1 MDSSNNSS
9 SSRLQLLSNQLSAG
23 KKQTSQPVLSA
34 VDFCFFD
41 DLLTPEEAKLRK
53 EVREFAEREV
63 APIINDFYDKAEL
76 PESLVGKIGQQRWT
90 KLFAQKPYGEAGSPM
105 SLAVILLE
113 LARVDASVCTFVLVQ
128 AALSLYTI
136 ESFASEEQK
145 KKLIPEMLKFKLV
158 SGWGLTEPLVGSD
171 AGNLTTSAKK
181 TEDGYVLNGGKRWI
195 GNANRNLVLTW
206 ARNTET
212 KKIECFIVDIN
223 TPGVKVEVIKNKLA
237 LRSVQNCHITFTDAK
252 IPLENKLPGADKG
265 FGSTNSV
272 LEHSR
277 IFVAWIAVGIAVGVY
292 DNTIKYINN
301 RNQFGVKISS
311 FQLQQEKLSRM
322 MGHIQA
328 MLLLVWR
335 TTKLYEAGKLTIA
348 RAAMAK
354 AWSTRMCREVAQLG
368 REMMGGNGII
378 SDNYAMKAVCDI
390 EAIYTYEGTYDI
402 NSLVCGRELTG
413 IPAFK

>member
-1 MDSSNNSS
+1 MEST
-9 SSRLQLLSNQLSAG
+9 SSRIHLLSNQLAAGRKESAP
-23 KKQTSQPVLSA
+23 QPVLSA
-34 VDFCFFD
+34 LDFCFFD
-41 DLLTPEEAKLRK
+41 DLLTAEEVKVRK

-63 APIINDFYDKAEL
+63 APIINEYIDKAEF
-76 PESLVGKIGQQRWT
+76 PEPLIGKLGQQRWT
-90 KLFAQKPYGEAGSPM
+90 KLFGRKPYGDGGNPM
-105 SLAVILLE
+105 SIALVLLE

-128 AALSLYTI
+128 AGLALYTI

-145 KKLIPEMLKFKLV
+145 KKLIPDMLDFKLV
-158 SGWGLTEPLVGSD
+158 SGWGLTEPLIGSD
-171 AGNLTTSAKK
+171 AANLTTSAKK
-181 TEDGYVLNGGKRWI
+181 TEDSYILNGGKRWI
-195 GNANRNLVLTW
+195 GNANRDLILTW

-212 KKIECFIVDIN
+212 KKIECFAIPTK
-223 TPGVKVEVIKNKLA
+223 TPGVRVEVIKNKLA

-252 IPLENKLPGADKG
+252 VPLDCKLPGADKG
-265 FGSTNSV
+265 FGSTNQV

-277 IFVAWIAVGIAVGVY
+277 IFVAWVAVGIALGVY

-311 FQLQQEKLSRM
+311 FQLTQEKLSRM

-328 MLLLVWR
+328 MLLMVWR
-335 TTKLYEAGKLTIA
+335 VTRLYEAGKLTIA

-354 AWSTRMCREVAQLG
+354 AWTTKVCREVAQLG

-378 SDNYAMKAVCDI
+378 SDNYAMKGLVDI

>member
-1 MDSSNNSS
+1 MDSSN
-9 SSRLQLLSNQLSAG
+9 SSRIQLLMNQLAG
-23 KKQTSQPVLSA
+23 AKQAAQPVLSA
-34 VDFCFFD
+34 IDFCFFD

-63 APIINDFYDKAEL
+63 APIINESYDKAQF
-76 PESLVGKIGQQRWT
+76 PESLVEKIGQQHWT
-90 KLFAQKPYGEAGSPM
+90 KLFAQKPYGEAGTPM
-105 SLAVILLE
+105 SIAVILLE

-128 AALSLYTI
+128 AALALYTI

-171 AGNLTTSAKK
+171 AANLTTSAQK
-181 TEDGYVLNGGKRWI
+181 TEDGYILNGGKRWI
-195 GNANRNLVLTW
+195 GNANRDLVLTW
-206 ARNTET
+206 ARNIET
-212 KKIECFIVDIN
+212 KKIECFAVPIK
-223 TPGVKVEVIKNKLA
+223 TPGVNVEVIKNKLA
-237 LRSVQNCHITFTDAK
+237 LRSVQNCHITFTNAK
-252 IPLENKLPGADKG
+252 IPHDSKLPGADKG
-265 FGSTNSV
+265 FGSTNTV

-277 IFVAWIAVGIAVGVY
+277 IFVAWIAVGIALGVY

-311 FQLQQEKLSRM
+311 FQLQQEKLARM

-335 TTKLYEAGKLTIA
+335 TTKLYETGKLTIA

-354 AWSTRMCREVAQLG
+354 AWSTRMCREVTQLG

-378 SDNYAMKAVCDI
+378 TDNYAMKAVADI

-413 IPAFK
+413 ISAFK